1 MVHGDWSLSLSL
13 SLFLYPVSPHIFHH
27 LYPSCLSLFSPPS
40 SPSSRLP
47 DDRDIIL
54 STTTVTLTPD
64 QLETSVNV
72 TGFDD
77 NLYEGAESAQLAIT
91 SLDIAVLFSSPSPTI
106 DVEIVD
112 NDCE

>member
-1 MVHGDWSLSLSL
+1 MVTGISHSLCHCFNLLFHLIFSIISISHASLSPL
-13 SLFLYPVSPHIFHH
+13 
-27 LYPSCLSLFSPPS
+27 PSFSP
-40 SPSSRLP
+40 PSSRLP